1 MAMLLL
7 AGSSWAQS
15 VLSGKVTEP
24 NGKPVRGASVSL
36 DQTIDG
42 TTTDSLGNFS
52 FTTEEKGAQTI
63 VVTEPGH
70 EPGGMPITIN
80 GNMDNIVLKIKAVH
94 KLDDV
99 VITAGSF
106 EASSDK
112 NKAALSTLDILTTAG
127 ANADPIKA
135 LQTLPG
141 TQQTG
146 TQTGLFVRGGDAS
159 EAATIVDEIVVQN
172 AFFSSAP
179 GVAARSRFLPF
190 QFKGIAFSSG
200 GYSAR
205 YGQAL
210 SSVLEMNTLDL
221 PDRTTVNLGVNMEK
235 QWRRCDGFLQ

>member
-1 MAMLLL
+1 MKPFATQNQSFKALKPLSGTIALLL
-7 AGSSWAQS
+7 IAGSTWAQT
-15 VLSGKVTEP
+15 VISGKVLEP

-42 TTTDSLGNFS
+42 GTTDSTGNFR
-52 FTTEEKGAQTI
+52 FTTEEKGAQTLMA
-63 VVTEPGH
+63 TEPGH
-70 EPGGMPITIN
+70 EPAGMPITIS
-80 GNMDNIVLKIKAVH
+80 GNMDNLLLKMKAVH

-112 NKAALSTLDILTTAG
+112 NKAALTTLDILTTAG

-159 EAATIVDEIVVQN
+159 EAATIIDEIIVQN

-179 GVAARSRFLPF
+179 GVAARSRFLPTRHRCT
-190 QFKGIAFSSG
+190 
-200 GYSAR
+200 GYR
-205 YGQAL
+205 H
-210 SSVLEMNTLDL
+210 
-221 PDRTTVNLGVNMEK
+221 
-235 QWRRCDGFLQ
+235 